1 MTNEVDSTNL
11 ESIKANRKKVSS
23 PRFGG
28 SSSALMKHVKGK
40 KRTKSQKK
48 TVVKG

>member
-1 MTNEVDSTNL
+1 MSSNEVDSTNL

-28 SSSALMKHVKGK
+28 GNSAGMKHVKGK
-40 KRTKSQKK
+40 KHKARKK